1 VSGIGTLLIRAD
13 ASAAI
18 GTGHVMRC
26 IALGQAWCR
35 RGGRVVLACRSIPV
49 DLSARVVGAGL
60 ELENMP
66 GDCLCYGAGDA
77 RWTAERAVALGAS
90 VVVADGYCFPPGFQ
104 SVLVA
109 EGLRLAVID
118 DNGENG
124 GYPANL
130 IVNQN
135 PHARAELYAD
145 RGAETR
151 LLLGLQYAM
160 LRREFLEYAPVQRD
174 AESTLRIIVTMGGGD
189 PDDVTSHVL
198 EGLNRLTDV
207 ALELR
212 VVVGGANSNEEA
224 IRRTADRSPH
234 RVTVECNV
242 YDMPR
247 VISWADF
254 GIMAAGSTCWEM
266 AYFGVPMLLV
276 VIAKNQAM
284 IAQSLQEEGVAVS
297 LGWHENITAQGVARA
312 VTDLLESPE
321 YPCAWSQRSCALVDG
336 RGADRVVN
344 ALTEVA

>member
-1 VSGIGTLLIRAD
+1 MSGIGTLLIRAD

-26 IALGQAWCR
+26 IALGQAWR
-35 RGGRVVLACRSIPV
+35 HRGGRVVLACRSIPV
-49 DLSARVVGAGL
+49 DLSARVGDAGL
-60 ELENMP
+60 ELEHMP
-66 GDCLCYGAGDA
+66 GDCLDNEIGDA
-77 RWTAERAVALGAS
+77 SWTAKRASVLGAS
-90 VVVADGYCFPPGFQ
+90 VVVADGYFFPPSFQ

-109 EGLRLAVID
+109 AGLRLAVID

-130 IVNQN
+130 VVNQN

-145 RGAETR
+145 RGTQTR

-160 LRREFLEYAPVQRD
+160 LRREFLEYVPVPRD
-174 AESTLRIIVTMGGGD
+174 AGPTPRILVTMGGGD
-189 PDDVTSHVL
+189 PDDITSRVL
-198 EGLNRLTDV
+198 EGLNRLMDV

-212 VVVGGANSNEEA
+212 VVVGGANLNGEA
-224 IRRTADRSPH
+224 IRRTADFSPH
-234 RVTVECNV
+234 RVTVEYNV

-247 VISWADF
+247 VIAWADLS
-254 GIMAAGSTCWEM
+254 IMAAGSTCWEM

-284 IAQSLQEEGVAVS
+284 IAQSLQEKGIAVS
-297 LGWHENITAQGVARA
+297 LGWHENITAQAVACA
-312 VTDLLESPE
+312 VADLLESPE
-321 YPCAWSQRSCALVDG
+321 RRCAWSQRSCTLVDG